1 MGLYGV
7 CLQTQLFSHAN
18 LNYARVSTCGWI
30 SHGTTIGSCEKVDWC
45 ANHRLTL
52 KHVVDLCL
60 EIIVFRVSWCI
71 SYHFGSCRLVSC
83 KHSRGDSGVCCI
95 R

>member
-1 MGLYGV
+1 MGLYRV

-45 ANHRLTL
+45 TNQKLTL

-60 EIIVFRVSWCI
+60 EIIVFRVS
-71 SYHFGSCRLVSC
+71 
-83 KHSRGDSGVCCI
+83 
-95 R
+95 